1 VSDSDFSRT
10 SAVPARL
17 VTMVLVLAAMLG
29 AVACSSGAGEAKE
42 QAKGDTAARAEAGEA
57 KEADGGK
64 EGEEEEKEGEKGN
77 RVTLTEAAAA
87 TANIAVEPA
96 RAERTTP
103 GTGVVEVPGQ
113 VEFDRSRVALVSPRT
128 PGRIER
134 LLAVPGDR
142 VRAGQTVALLY
153 SPAFITAQNDL
164 LQARRR
170 SDVLEGTADAEGARA
185 LLAAAR
191 RRIQLLGVTDATVER
206 IEVGGEPLSLLPI
219 DAPFAGSI
227 IEMSALAGAAADAGT
242 ALFKIA
248 DLSVVHVAADIPER
262 AAFAVRAGQD
272 ATIRIAGAGTR
283 SFSGRVV
290 RVSDQMD
297 AATRTVEAFVQVP
310 NAGRVLKPGMSAS
323 VVLRVPGGTPGA
335 SVAAAGLAVPA
346 SAIVTD
352 GGERYVFVE
361 VGPRSY
367 ERREVQLAGGVAP
380 GMGPQGAD
388 GGRVVVVAG
397 LAPGDRVVVRGAF
410 TLKSELAKASFAGD
424 EH

>member
-1 VSDSDFSRT
+1 MSDSDFSLT
-10 SAVPARL
+10 GAAPARL
-17 VTMVLVLAAMLG
+17 TAVVLVLAGLLG
-29 AVACSSGAGEAKE
+29 AAACSSGAGEAKE
-42 QAKGDTAARAEAGEA
+42 QAKGDTAAHAKAGEA
-57 KEADGGK
+57 KAADGAK
-64 EGEEEEKEGEKGN
+64 EGQEEEEGKKGN

-96 RAERTTP
+96 RAERIAP

-113 VEFDRSRVALVSPRT
+113 VEFDPARVALVSPRT

-142 VRAGQTVALLY
+142 VRAGQTVAFLY

-164 LQARRR
+164 LQAKRR

-191 RRIQLLGVTDATVER
+191 RRLQLLGVGDATVER
-206 IEVGGEPLSLLPI
+206 IEAGGEPLSLLPI

-227 IEMSALAGAAADAGT
+227 IEMPALAGAAADAGT

-262 AAFAVRAGQD
+262 AAFAVRPGQD
-272 ATIRIAGAGTR
+272 ATIRITGAGTR
-283 SFSGRVV
+283 SFSGRVT

-310 NAGRVLKPGMSAS
+310 NAGRLLKPGMSAS

-335 SVAAAGLAVPA
+335 AVAAAGIAVPA
-346 SAIVTD
+346 SSIVTD

-367 ERREVQLAGGVAP
+367 ERREVRLAGGVAP
-380 GMGPQGAD
+380 GMGPQAAD
-388 GGRVVVVAG
+388 GGHVVVVAG
-397 LAPGDRVVVRGAF
+397 LAPGDLVVVRGAF
-410 TLKSELAKASFAGD
+410 TLKSELAKASFAED

>member
-1 VSDSDFSRT
+1 
-10 SAVPARL
+10 
-17 VTMVLVLAAMLG
+17 MVLVLLAGTTLG
-29 AVACSSGAGEAKE
+29 AGACSSGPSAAKE
-42 QAKGDTAARAEAGEA
+42 EAKGDTAARAEAGEA
-57 KEADGGK
+57 KEADGEK
-64 EGEEEEKEGEKGN
+64 EGEEGEEGEKGN

-113 VEFDRSRVALVSPRT
+113 VEFDPARVALVSPRT

-164 LQARRR
+164 LQAKRR
-170 SDVLEGTADAEGARA
+170 SEVLEGTADAEGARA

-191 RRIQLLGVTDATVER
+191 RRLQLLGVADAAVER
-206 IEVGGEPLSLLPI
+206 VEAGGEPQSLLPI

-227 IEMSALAGAAADAGT
+227 IEMPALAGAAADAGT

-262 AAFAVRAGQD
+262 AAFAVRTGQD
-272 ATIRIAGAGTR
+272 ATIRITGAGTR
-283 SFSGRVV
+283 SFSGRVT

-310 NAGRVLKPGMSAS
+310 NAGRALKPGMSAT
-323 VVLRVPGGTPGA
+323 VAVRVPGGTPGA
-335 SVAAAGLAVPA
+335 AVATAGVTVPA
-346 SAIVTD
+346 SAVVTS

-361 VGPRSY
+361 VGPRAY
-367 ERREVQLAGGVAP
+367 ERREVQLATGVAA
-380 GMGPQGAD
+380 GMGPD
-388 GGRVVVVAG
+388 GERVVVVAG
-397 LAPGDRVVVRGAF
+397 LASGDRVVVRGAF
-410 TLKSELAKASFAGD
+410 TLKSELAKASFAED